1 VATPALCVIFNP
13 SAGRGRAG
21 RRLARLRRLLGAKA
35 DYQPTQGPGH
45 AQELAFQAAR
55 SGVAVVAAAGGDGT
69 VHEVANGILRAGR
82 PEVALAV
89 IPVGSA
95 NDYAYS
101 LDQPGC
107 WREGKTGERGPR
119 PVDVGWVRSASG
131 RERYFVNGLGL
142 GFNGAVTLESRRI
155 SRLQGVALY
164 GCAVLRALWYRYDSP
179 PMAITL
185 DGQTRQGPTLALTV
199 AIGRREGNFLMAPE
213 AQLDDGL
220 FDILLAGPLSR
231 WELLRCFPGMVSG
244 KLPKNHPAL
253 WTGRCQQLTLSSE
266 KPLAVH
272 TDGELFCVPEDQVR
286 NLEIGILP
294 KRLLVQAW

>member
-1 VATPALCVIFNP
+1 VIFNP

-21 RRLARLRRLLGAKA
+21 QRLTRLRRLLGAGA
-35 DYQPTQGPGH
+35 HYQPTQGAGH
-45 AQELAFQAAR
+45 AEELAFQAAR
-55 SGVAVVAAAGGDGT
+55 SGFAVVAAAGGDGT
-69 VHEVANGILRAGR
+69 VHEVANGILRAGQ
-82 PEVALAV
+82 PAVALAV
-89 IPVGSA
+89 IPIGSA

-101 LDQPGC
+101 LGQAGC
-107 WREGKTGERGPR
+107 WQEDKAAGRGPR
-119 PVDVGWVRSASG
+119 PVDVGWVRSADG

-155 SRLQGVALY
+155 RRLQGMALY

-185 DGQTRQGPTLALTV
+185 DGQTRQGPTLALSV

-244 KLPKNHPAL
+244 RLPKHHPAL
-253 WTGRCQQLTLSSE
+253 WAGRCQKLTLASE

-286 NLEIGILP
+286 NVEIGILP
-294 KRLLVQAW
+294 RRLLVQAW